1 MYIVQIKEGMDES
14 EPLCQQEKQI
24 TTDPPEQRNKSLVK
38 NALKQNSKAYRTDK
52 QNLNHNSNLQN
63 SSSLSQHAKKK
74 CFYLPWKIALRSY
87 YLNFGANLA

>member
-24 TTDPPEQRNKSLVK
+24 TTDPPEQTNKSLVK

-63 SSSLSQHAKKK
+63 SSSLSQHAKKNVSICHGK
-74 CFYLPWKIALRSY
+74 LPCSPT
-87 YLNFGANLA
+87 LNFGANLA